1 MASNPPAPRNVR
13 AVLADGTEFP
23 IECVYAGVDPE
34 TGAHLWDSVR
44 PVPRPAVGVRAEVL
58 PANTAIRVEAVGFGP
73 CKHPDAIELTTWDDR
88 FRRRRSYMCNHCDK
102 RWTEPDPGSYVP
114 REEP

>member
-1 MASNPPAPRNVR
+1 VASDPPAPRNVR

-23 IECVYAGVDPE
+23 IECVYAGIDPE

-58 PANTAIRVEAVGFGP
+58 PANTAIRVDAVPLGP
-73 CKHPDAIELTTWDDR
+73 CRHPSRLDITTWTDTGKR
-88 FRRRRSYMCNHCDK
+88 QRAYMCNACGRH
-102 RWTEPDPGSYVP
+102 WTEPDEGSYVGG
-114 REEP
+114 